1 MERTVIAEG
10 DAIRLRL
17 PLLEDIPMMQA
28 WEQNPEILLVSE
40 DEKPT
45 HAQWEAFVHDC
56 HRDLAETGALRVI
69 IQLVDGK
76 DIGTVEVFE
85 YMDMLKTAGLG
96 IMIADKDERNKGY
109 AQQALRLFMEYL
121 RSTYHMESLYCNI
134 GESNKVSVAL
144 FEKVGFVA
152 AGLYPWRN
160 RRGEEENVYHLQM
173 NWL

>member
-1 MERTVIAEG
+1 MIMAEG
-10 DAIRLRL
+10 DKVRLRL
-17 PLLEDIPMMQA
+17 PVVEDISMMQA
-28 WEQNPEILLVSE
+28 WEQNPDILLVSE
-40 DEKPT
+40 DEHPS
-45 HAQWEAFVHDC
+45 HGQWEAFVRDC
-56 HRDLAETGALRVI
+56 HRDLAESGAQRLI
-69 IQLVDGK
+69 IQLLDGK

-96 IMIADKDERNKGY
+96 IMIAEHDERNKGY

-134 GESNKVSVAL
+134 AESNKASVAL

-152 AGLYPWRN
+152 AGLYPWHN